1 MLSAATTTAAY
12 PARLACELSA
22 SIFCARVERGIISI
36 EIAEGSEVTITQ
48 SLGGTYTILSN
59 QGLARVDG
67 KDADAL
73 GLVVE
78 KKAPVVEGE
87 TTVDE
92 KAALKQL
99 RLVFDPEIPVNIVDL
114 GLVYETLV
122 EKVDDATYKINV
134 KMTLTAPGCGMGPA
148 IAADAQKRLLELP
161 GVTEANV
168 DLTWDPP
175 WSQNMV
181 SEVGRMQLGWA

>member
-1 MLSAATTTAAY
+1 MNFNSDPIKTKRAVTAIQI
-12 PARLACELSA
+12 PS
-22 SIFCARVERGIISI
+22 GIST
-36 EIAEGSEVTITQ
+36 EITEGSEVTITQ
-48 SLGGTYTILSN
+48 SLGGTYTVLTSK
-59 QGLARVDG
+59 GLARIDG

-73 GLVVE
+73 GLEVTR
-78 KKAPVVEGE
+78 KE
-87 TTVDE
+87 TPAATGDIVIDE

-114 GLVYETLV
+114 GLVYEALV
-122 EKVDDATYKINV
+122 DKIDEASYKINV

-161 GVTEANV
+161 GVVEANV
-168 DLTWDPP
+168 DLTWEPA
-175 WSQNMV
+175 WNQNMV

>member
-1 MLSAATTTAAY
+1 MNFNSDPIKTTRKVTAIQI
-12 PARLACELSA
+12 PSGISVELP
-22 SIFCARVERGIISI
+22 
-36 EIAEGSEVTITQ
+36 EGSEVTITQ
-48 SLGGTYTILSN
+48 SLGGTYTVLYS

-73 GLVVE
+73 GLVAE
-78 KKAPVVEGE
+78 KKAPVVEGDVN
-87 TTVDE
+87 VDE

-114 GLVYETLV
+114 GLVYETAV
-122 EKVDDATYKINV
+122 EKIDDANYKVNV

-175 WSQNMV
+175 WNQNMV